1 MPIYEYEC
9 RECGYRF
16 DALQKMSD
24 PLLTD
29 CPACGQPSLK
39 KRLSAP
45 HFRLKGSGWYE
56 TDFKNSGRPKA
67 DDSGAAGQSKS
78 TGGNGK
84 EAAKKPGKKDAAGSS
99 GGDSS
104 AKSAAS
110 GASADSG

>member
-39 KRLSAP
+39 KLLSAP

-56 TDFKNSGRPKA
+56 TDFKNSGRAKP
-67 DDSGAAGQSKS
+67 DDSGAGDQSKPAA
-78 TGGNGK
+78 GNGK
-84 EAAKKPGKKDAAGSS
+84 DAGKKPGKKEAAGSAD
-99 GGDSS
+99 GESS

-110 GASADSG
+110 GAGADSG

>member
-16 DALQKMSD
+16 EALQKMSD

-29 CPACGQPSLK
+29 CPACGQSSLRK
-39 KRLSAP
+39 LLSAP

-56 TDFKNSGRPKA
+56 TDFKNSGRSKP
-67 DDSGAAGQSKS
+67 DDSGAAGKSKP
-78 TGGNGK
+78 TVGNGK
-84 EAAKKPGKKDAAGSS
+84 DADKKPGKKDAAKAS
-99 GGDSS
+99 GGESS